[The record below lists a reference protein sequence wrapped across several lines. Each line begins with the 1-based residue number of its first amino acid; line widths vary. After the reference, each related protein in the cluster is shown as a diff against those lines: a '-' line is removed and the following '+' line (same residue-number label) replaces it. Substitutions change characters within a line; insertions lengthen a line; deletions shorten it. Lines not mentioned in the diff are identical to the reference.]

1 VSLSVLIEQ
10 AVFTSAH
17 DDHAVGYHLV
27 GRSPGIEDADA
38 RELTVWGPSHDS
50 LAAPAGSQPVS
61 VNFFRLPSGTYCIS
75 KTQLA
80 GGEYS
85 GRGNRTYTNCLV
97 VPSQLLARFA
107 SNPFRI
113 LRAVAAKGLLRVFE
127 RVPVQLAPFQLPGRA
142 PAVDDALVAQF
153 VERYPQEAI
162 IEAIDL
168 LVHGEP
174 VIVVANQPPEPIIAA
189 LINLL
194 PASCRNEVSFATGL
208 KYSKRRP
215 FQLLF
220 AAEANGEL
228 KRQARQGAFRIV
240 EFTGASAAPAATND
254 LGGWAAYVRA
264 CIGRGRMRDL
274 FAQLVERQE
283 GLNLANLDALGVHLI
298 DQLDELVT
306 ARYLSPEYTGNTAS
320 TGQGSGQGNADRKTV
335 EHANEP
341 GARLNLRADGPS
353 ADRFEGNTT
362 SPFALEPRPH
372 EAGQTNDDAGSIQPA
387 ATGSR
392 TSPAP
397 REKESSSSRSRR
409 HNDGLLDSPS
419 ELLDVHS
426 ADAVELLEKLD
437 DCVFD
442 AISGDQRALAEV
454 VRLWPEVLRAIGPSK
469 VEESREQYLRY
480 ALSIWESCLDEGLRE
495 PKRAVASLQVLN
507 VLFGG

>member
-1 VSLSVLIEQ
+1 VLIEQ

-27 GRSPGIEDADA
+27 GRSPGIEEADA

-50 LAAPAGSQPVS
+50 LAAPAGCEPVS
-61 VNFFRLPSGTYCIS
+61 VNFFRLPSGAHCIS
-75 KTQLA
+75 KTQIA

-85 GRGNRTYTNCLV
+85 GRGKRTYTNCLI

-107 SNPFRI
+107 ANPFRI

-142 PAVDDALVAQF
+142 PVVDDALVAQF
-153 VERYPQEAI
+153 VERYPHEAI

-168 LVHGEP
+168 MVHGEP
-174 VIVVANQPPEPIIAA
+174 IVVVANQPPEPIVAA

-194 PASCRNEVSFATGL
+194 PVSCRGEVSFATGL

-220 AAEANGEL
+220 AAEASGEL

-240 EFTGASAAPAATND
+240 EFTPPTSAASAATND

-264 CIGRGRMRDL
+264 CMVRDRMRDL
-274 FAQLVERQE
+274 FAQLVERQD
-283 GLNLANLDALGVHLI
+283 GLHLANLDELGLHLI
-298 DQLDELVT
+298 ERLDELVT
-306 ARYLSPEYTGNTAS
+306 ARFLSPEYAVKGATNDSA
-320 TGQGSGQGNADRKTV
+320 QQDKRPA
-335 EHANEP
+335 EP
-341 GARLNLRADGPS
+341 SIETKARVKLRSDGPS
-353 ADRFEGNTT
+353 ADRFEGKTT
-362 SPFALEPRPH
+362 SPFAPEPRAAH
-372 EAGQTNDDAGSIQPA
+372 AGQKQAAGDESTALVPSDQNSASRAERNSARDAHSGRP
-387 ATGSR
+387 G
-392 TSPAP
+392 
-397 REKESSSSRSRR
+397 
-409 HNDGLLDSPS
+409 DGLLSSPS

-426 ADAVELLEKLD
+426 PEAVELLEKLD

-442 AISGDQRALAEV
+442 AISGDQRALGEV
-454 VRLWPEVLRAIGPSK
+454 IRLWPEVLQVLGPSK
-469 VEESREQYLRY
+469 IEESREQYLRY